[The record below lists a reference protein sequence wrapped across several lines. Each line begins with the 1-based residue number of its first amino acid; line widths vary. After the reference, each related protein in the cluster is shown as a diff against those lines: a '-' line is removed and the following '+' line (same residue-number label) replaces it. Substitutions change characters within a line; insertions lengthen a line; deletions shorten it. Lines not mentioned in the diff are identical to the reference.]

1 MAGFLSELCGVDKV
15 IIGGVHLL
23 PLPGTP
29 DYDADGGVEKIYR
42 QAREDVLRL
51 VEAGVDAI
59 LFANEADAPYATKVG
74 PEVVAAMTCCIGR
87 LREEL
92 VVPFGVNML
101 LDPLGGIA
109 VAHATGGKFVRGYY
123 TGGYV
128 GDMGIM
134 NTCGP
139 EAARFR
145 RALGAEDVKFITN
158 LTCAFGVPLAP
169 RDLAATA
176 YGAVVHGR
184 VDALAVS
191 GPAAGFEADREALA
205 EVRRAVP
212 RTPVLVGTG
221 VSLENVRAMLAA
233 ADGAIV
239 ASGLKVDGVTLN
251 PVDGERAR
259 RFMAAVRAFREEVGP
274 AGKAS

>member
-23 PLPGTP
+23 PLPGSP
-29 DYDADGGVEKIYR
+29 DYDAGGGVEKIYR
-42 QAREDVLRL
+42 RAREDVLRL
-51 VEAGVDAI
+51 VEARVDAI
-59 LFANEADAPYATKVG
+59 LFANEADAPYQTRVG
-74 PEVVAAMTCCIGR
+74 QEVVAAMSYCIGR
-87 LREEL
+87 LKDEL

-101 LDPLGGIA
+101 LDPLAGIA
-109 VAHATGGKFVRGYY
+109 VAHAAGGKFVRGYY

-134 NTCGP
+134 NTSGP

-145 RALGAEDVKFITN
+145 RALRAEDVKFITN
-158 LTCAFGVPLAP
+158 LTCAFGVPLAE

-176 YGAVVHGR
+176 YGAVMHGR

-191 GPAAGFEADREALA
+191 GPAARFEADREALA
-205 EVRRAVP
+205 AVRRAAPGV
-212 RTPVLVGTG
+212 PVLVGTG
-221 VSLENVRAMLAA
+221 VTVENVRSMLSM

-251 PVDGERAR
+251 PVDGERAK

>member
-42 QAREDVLRL
+42 RAREDVLRL
-51 VEAGVDAI
+51 IEAGVDAI
-59 LFANEADAPYATKVG
+59 LFANEADVPYQTKVG
-74 PEVVAAMTCCIGR
+74 SEIVAAMTYCIGR
-87 LREEL
+87 LKDEL

-101 LDPLGGIA
+101 LDPLAGIA

-134 NTCGP
+134 NTSGP

-145 RALGAEDVKFITN
+145 RMLGATDVKFITN
-158 LTCAFGVPLAP
+158 LTCAFGVPLAE
-169 RDLAATA
+169 RDLAATT

-191 GPAAGFEADREALA
+191 GPAAGFEADREALSL
-205 EVRRAVP
+205 VRRVARGVP
-212 RTPVLVGTG
+212 ILVGTG
-221 VSLENVRAMLAA
+221 VTLENVQAMLSL

-251 PVDGERAR
+251 PVDGERAK
-259 RFMAAVRAFREEVGP
+259 RFMAAVRAFREEVRTEG
-274 AGKAS
+274 

>member
-1 MAGFLSELCGVDKV
+1 MAGFLSELCSVDKV

-29 DYDADGGVEKIYR
+29 DYDLSGGMEKIYR
-42 QAREDVLRL
+42 RAREDVLRL
-51 VEAGVDAI
+51 SEARVDAI
-59 LFANEADAPYATKVG
+59 LFANESDAPYQTKVG
-74 PEVVAAMTCCIGR
+74 AEIVAAMTYCIGR
-87 LREEL
+87 LKGEL
-92 VVPFGVNML
+92 AVPFGINML
-101 LDPLGGIA
+101 LDPLAGIA

-145 RALGAEDVKFITN
+145 KALGAEDVRFITN
-158 LTCAFGVPLAP
+158 LTCAFGVPLAQ
-169 RDLAATA
+169 RDLTATA

-205 EVRRAVP
+205 AVRRAVADI
-212 RTPVLVGTG
+212 PVLVGTG
-221 VSLENVRAMLAA
+221 VSLENVRDMLAV

-239 ASGLKVDGVTLN
+239 ASALKVDGVTLN
-251 PVDGERAR
+251 PVDGERAK
-259 RFMAAVRAFREEVGP
+259 RFMAAVRAFREEVGSS
-274 AGKAS
+274 GKAS

>member
-1 MAGFLSELCGVDKV
+1 MAGFFSELCGVDKV

-29 DYDADGGVEKIYR
+29 DYDAGGGVEKVYR
-42 QAREDVLRL
+42 RAREDVLRL
-51 VEAGVDAI
+51 LEAGVDAI
-59 LFANEADAPYATKVG
+59 LFANEADTPYQIKVG
-74 PEVVAAMTCCIGR
+74 PEVVAAMTGCIGR
-87 LREEL
+87 LRDEL
-92 VVPFGVNML
+92 VVPFGINML
-101 LDPLGGIA
+101 LDPLAGIA
-109 VAHATGGKFVRGYY
+109 VAHATGGRFVRGYF

-134 NTCGP
+134 NTFGP

-145 RALGAEDVKFITN
+145 RAIGAGDVRFITN
-158 LTCAFGVPLAP
+158 LTCAFGVPLGE

-205 EVRRAVP
+205 AVRRAAAGV
-212 RTPVLVGTG
+212 PVLVGTG
-221 VSLENVRAMLAA
+221 VTLENVRRMLTV

-239 ASGLKVDGVTLN
+239 ASGLKVDGITLN
-251 PVDGERAR
+251 PVDGERAK
-259 RFMAAVRAFREEVGP
+259 RFMAEVRTFREEVGS
-274 AGKAS
+274 AGQAS

>member
-1 MAGFLSELCGVDKV
+1 MAGFFSELCGVDKV

-23 PLPGTP
+23 ALPGTP

-42 QAREDVLRL
+42 RAREDVLRL
-51 VEAGVDAI
+51 QDAGVDAI
-59 LFANEADAPYATKVG
+59 LFANEADTPYQTRVG
-74 PEVVAAMTCCIGR
+74 PEVVAAMTYCIGR
-87 LREEL
+87 LKDEL
-92 VVPFGVNML
+92 AVPFGINML
-101 LDPLGGIA
+101 LDPLSGIA

-139 EAARFR
+139 EAARLR
-145 RALGAEDVKFITN
+145 RTLGAADVKFIAN
-158 LTCAFGVPLAP
+158 LTCAFGVPLAA

-191 GPAAGFEADREALA
+191 GPAARFAADREALV
-205 EVRRAVP
+205 EVRQAVP
-212 RTPVLVGTG
+212 GVPVLVGTG
-221 VSLENVRAMLAA
+221 VTIENVRAMLSV

-239 ASGLKVDGVTLN
+239 ASGMKVDGVTLN
-251 PVDGERAR
+251 PVDGERAK
-259 RFMAAVRAFREEVGP
+259 RFMAAVRAYREEVG
-274 AGKAS
+274 AEGRAS

>member
-42 QAREDVLRL
+42 RAHEDVLRL

-59 LFANEADAPYATKVG
+59 LFANEADVPYQTKVG
-74 PEVVAAMTCCIGR
+74 SEIVAAMTYCIGR
-87 LREEL
+87 LKDEL

-101 LDPLGGIA
+101 LDPLAGIA
-109 VAHATGGKFVRGYY
+109 VAHATGGKFVRGYF

-134 NTCGP
+134 NTSGP

-145 RALGAEDVKFITN
+145 RMLGATDVKFITN
-158 LTCAFGVPLAP
+158 LTCAFGVPLAE
-169 RDLAATA
+169 RDLAATT

-191 GPAAGFEADREALA
+191 GPAAGFEADREALSL
-205 EVRRAVP
+205 VRRVARGVP
-212 RTPVLVGTG
+212 ILVGTG
-221 VSLENVRAMLAA
+221 VTLENVQAMLSV

-251 PVDGERAR
+251 PVDGERAK
-259 RFMAAVRAFREEVGP
+259 RFMAAVRAFREEVRTEG
-274 AGKAS
+274 